1 MIRAHSS
8 LLVYIL
14 PEVNQYVTTMFNASH
29 YKLWTKEFFVNP
41 RNFLPQIQKIIPD
54 AQNKTVN
61 AMFTK
66 IGCRNPLFSAHGVK
80 NLLRT
85 AISSLQ
91 RAAS

>member
-8 LLVYIL
+8 LFVYIL
-14 PEVNQYVTTMFNASH
+14 PEVNQYVNTVIRASH
-29 YKLWTKEFFVNP
+29 YKLWTKEFLVKP

-61 AMFTK
+61 AIFTR
-66 IGCRNPLFSAHGVK
+66 IGCRKPLFSAHGVK

-85 AISSLQ
+85 VVSSIQ
-91 RAAS
+91 SVVS